1 MTARFM
7 IRVAPLAFAAALNL
21 GCWEGLAAPVDVP
34 PQVTGF
40 EETPVSLAWHETARN
55 LVAANRLSAPAAG
68 RVYAALGVA
77 QHRAVKQ
84 VDRDVTPPAGDDG
97 QGFGLGGRAL
107 YEARRGA
114 VAGASARV
122 LTFFF
127 PAAEAS
133 LAQLVTDQGS
143 DGVGDEHPHFTR
155 GVTVGRAEGDA
166 MVAHVQSDGFTA
178 PWTGT
183 VPTGP
188 GIWTPTALPPGA
200 GMLPY
205 VKPYFM
211 TTNSQFRPAPPP
223 AFMSAAF
230 NTDLNEVLTRAQNRT
245 PDELAF
251 ARQWDY
257 PAGTYT
263 PLGYWNDVAGDY
275 IAAAGMDERAATEVF
290 SLMHSAMFDALVA
303 CWDAKYHYWLLRP
316 SHANPAIPLA
326 FTLPNFPAYPSGHSC
341 ASASG
346 ARVLSHY
353 FPAKSA
359 ELAGWV
365 DDAGLSRILAGIHYR
380 FDVTAGQALGRSV
393 AEFAL
398 ARGAR

>member
-1 MTARFM
+1 MKARFT
-7 IRVAPLAFAAALNL
+7 IRTVPLAFAAVLTF
-21 GCWEGLAAPVDVP
+21 GCWQGVVEPVDAPADISSFEQAPVA
-34 PQVTGF
+34 
-40 EETPVSLAWHETARN
+40 LAWHEAARN

-84 VDRDVTPPAGDDG
+84 VDGTLIIDENDSN
-97 QGFGLGGRAL
+97 GFGIGGRAL

-127 PAAEAS
+127 PAAEPS
-133 LAQLVTDQGS
+133 LAQLVSDQGS
-143 DGVGDEHPHFTR
+143 DGPGEVHPYFAQ
-155 GVTVGRAEGDA
+155 GEVVGRAAGDV
-166 MVAHVQSDGFTA
+166 MVVHVQTDGFSA
-178 PWTGT
+178 PWNGT

-188 GIWTPTALPPGA
+188 GIWTPTSLPPGA
-200 GMLPY
+200 GMLPF

-211 TTNSQFRPAPPP
+211 AANSQFRPAPPP
-223 AFMSAAF
+223 AFMSGAF

-245 PDELAF
+245 PAELTF

-263 PLGYWNDVAGDY
+263 PLGYWNDVASDY
-275 IAAAGMDERAATEVF
+275 VAASGLDERAATEVF
-290 SLMHSAMFDALVA
+290 SLMHSAMFDALIA
-303 CWDAKYHYWLLRP
+303 CWEAKYHYWLLRP

-341 ASASG
+341 ASAAG
-346 ARVLSHY
+346 ARVLAHY
-353 FPAKSA
+353 FPANAA

-365 DDAGLSRILAGIHYR
+365 DEAGLSRILAGIHYR
-380 FDVTAGQALGRSV
+380 FDVTSGQMLGTTV